1 MQEWMTI
8 RQAAELLGI
17 HRQTVYQ
24 AIRAGR
30 LPSDEQLDR
39 VVVKRSDVLA
49 YKERTASIGAEGGR
63 PKKPRRPVGRP
74 RKQIE
79 TANVATSNT
88 SLRSCP
94 TITAS

>member
-30 LPSDEQLDR
+30 LPSEEQLER

-49 YKERTASIGAEGGR
+49 YKERTAGIGAEGGR
-63 PKKPRRPVGRP
+63 PKIPRRPVGRP
-74 RKQIE
+74 RKQPDTPI
-79 TANVATSNT
+79 
-88 SLRSCP
+88 
-94 TITAS
+94 IASGDLTV

>member
-17 HRQTVYQ
+17 HRATVYQ

-30 LPSDEQLDR
+30 LPSETQLER

-49 YKERTASIGAEGGR
+49 YQERTAGIGAEGGR
-63 PKKPRRPVGRP
+63 PKKPRRPAGRP
-74 RKQIE
+74 RKDAVKAE
-79 TANVATSNT
+79 V
-88 SLRSCP
+88 
-94 TITAS
+94 